1 MTKGKG
7 KQMKALTVTGPNKA
21 VYSDVEKPVPTGRM
35 MLVKVKRAGV
45 CATDLSIFSGE
56 SAFVRSGQ
64 IKYPVRIGHEWSGV
78 IESVGEKVTKFKPGD
93 RVISDSGISCGEC
106 EDCKAERY
114 EKCKFQRS
122 VGTINAWDGCFAEYM
137 YIPEFNAYRVPDN
150 VSFEEAALIE
160 PTAIS
165 YDAFRDF
172 KITPDMTVAV
182 IGIGAIGMSSVW
194 LAKYF
199 GAENVIA
206 IGLRDHKLKIAAKVG
221 ADTIINSREQDPVAA
236 VLEATNGKGADF
248 VIETAGMESA
258 LTQAIRMVKPGGRIS
273 ILSFYEEDISVPM
286 SEVAIKCLT
295 IKGGAGRFGNPG
307 RVCTIMSEYDRKLT
321 PIITHRVPFEK
332 CLDMFENEAKYHND
346 RIKVIVE
353 FEE

>member
-1 MTKGKG
+1 
-7 KQMKALTVTGPNKA
+7 MKVLTVTEPNKA
-21 VYSDVEKPVPTGRM
+21 VYSDIEKPIPTGRM

-78 IESVGEKVTKFKPGD
+78 VESVGENVKDFKPGD
-93 RVISDSGISCGEC
+93 KVISDSGISCGEC
-106 EDCKAERY
+106 EDCKAGRY

-137 YIPEFNAYRVPDN
+137 YIPDFNAYHVPDN
-150 VSFEEAALIE
+150 VSFDEAALIE

-182 IGIGAIGMSSVW
+182 IGIGAIGMSSIW

-199 GAENVIA
+199 GAKNVIA
-206 IGLRDHKLKIAAKVG
+206 IGLRDHKLKIAAEVG
-221 ADTIINSREQDPVAA
+221 ADILINSREQDPVAA
-236 VLEATNGKGADF
+236 VLEATYGVGADF
-248 VIETAGMESA
+248 VIETAGKESA
-258 LTQAIRMVKPGGRIS
+258 LTQAIQMTRLEGRIS

-286 SEVAIKCLT
+286 SDIAMKYLT
-295 IKGGAGRFGNPG
+295 VKGGAGRFGNPAK
-307 RVCTIMSEYDRKLT
+307 VCKIMSEYDRKLT

-332 CLDMFENEAKYHND
+332 CLEVFENEAKYHND